1 MTQVDSKFV
10 MIAPMEV
17 NEVLPLRVGQ
27 NTAHPCLNHFS
38 VLSVYSVAKL
48 FIY

>member
-17 NEVLPLRVGQ
+17 NEVLP
-27 NTAHPCLNHFS
+27 FS
-38 VLSVYSVAKL
+38 VLSVFSVAKL
-48 FIY
+48 FFY